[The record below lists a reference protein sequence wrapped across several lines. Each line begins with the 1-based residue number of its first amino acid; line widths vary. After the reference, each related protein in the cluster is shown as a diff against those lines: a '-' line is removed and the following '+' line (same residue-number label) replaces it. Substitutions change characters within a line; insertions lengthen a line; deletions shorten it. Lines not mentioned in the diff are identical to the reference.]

1 MWNHAVRLDRAVAV
15 HFEARVTMF
24 RLLHELLAAELL
36 KRGLVLLHLNESP
49 FVFALRLG
57 LNFYVRIRK
66 EGTAVVIEVFLARD
80 DQVVG
85 RGCVELATLLA

>member
-1 MWNHAVRLDRAVAV
+1 M
-15 HFEARVTMF
+15 HFKARVTMF
-24 RLLHELLAAELL
+24 RFLYKLLAAELS
-36 KRGLVLLHLNESP
+36 KRSLVLLHLNESP
-49 FVFALRLG
+49 FVFALCLG
-57 LNFYVRIRK
+57 LNFYVRVSK